1 MKTPKAKMP
10 VLTLRDALNWLVGE
24 CRNFDTA
31 TRLCADY
38 CITAQGLDALTGE
51 ILKRE
56 KSKSH
61 RPFIMRPGKGA
72 GKSLLA
78 AR

>member
-1 MKTPKAKMP
+1 MRAPKMKIP
-10 VLTLRDALNWLVGE
+10 VLTLRKALNWLVGE

-61 RPFIMRPGKGA
+61 RSFVMRPGKGVA
-72 GKSLLA
+72 KSLLP